1 MNHYND
7 SISFPNPYEDI
18 NFLNEY
24 QNQDKTEEDLNPDP
38 LINFY
43 NSSSY
48 GNRNNFEDEDIYE
61 INLDSH
67 ADFDITALF
76 GTRETFKVELTSTC
90 KSEKDINNI
99 IQSKD
104 LKKEIKE
111 KLYLEES
118 ASSKEIKQAWSELLF
133 PKKRRRDKGKEKY
146 FIKNIKDIK
155 NNIETNLLGRKRKND
170 DSKRNR
176 DKFDT
181 YNITKKIKNK
191 LIQYLILSINKL
203 IQSLCSKEEINQIL
217 SELNLPR
224 LKSNNKPFHVILKIS
239 HDIYAKRTKIDENLE
254 FLGLTIGDCLS
265 NDISEKYKDIPSNTN
280 KLIISKL
287 LQDENNKD
295 IFDFIFNK
303 LKIEDWLNIFTYQKE
318 LDDYAVNSLNE
329 QKLCIIRNS
338 LIRIE
343 QIDLIKNDK
352 ESKNFFHCFCILI
365 YNFKAFLNKKERRK
379 REKKIKGEENEN
391 DV

>member
-7 SISFPNPYEDI
+7 SISFPNCYEDI

-24 QNQDKTEEDLNPDP
+24 QNQDETEQDLNPAP
-38 LINFY
+38 LMNFY
-43 NSSSY
+43 NSSSN
-48 GNRNNFEDEDIYE
+48 GNRNHFEDEVIDE

-67 ADFDITALF
+67 ADFDITPLF

-99 IQSKD
+99 IHSKN
-104 LKKEIKE
+104 LNKEIKE
-111 KLYLEES
+111 KLYLDES
-118 ASSKEIKQAWSELLF
+118 ISSKEIKQIWSELLF
-133 PKKRRRDKGKEKY
+133 PKKRRRDKRKEKC
-146 FIKNIKDIK
+146 FTKNIKDIK
-155 NNIETNLLGRKRKND
+155 NNVRTNLLGRKRKDD

-176 DKFDT
+176 DRFDT

-191 LIQYLILSINKL
+191 LIQYLILSINNL
-203 IQSLCSKEEINQIL
+203 IQSLYSKEEINRIL
-217 SELNLPR
+217 SELHLPR
-224 LKSNNKPFHVILKIS
+224 LKSSNKQFHVILKIN
-239 HDIYAKRTKIDENLE
+239 HDIYAKRTKIDENLK
-254 FLGLTIGDCLS
+254 FLGSTIGNCLS
-265 NDISEKYKDIPSNTN
+265 NDISKKYKEIPSNTN

-318 LDDYAVNSLNE
+318 LDDYAKNSLNE

-338 LIRIE
+338 LIRIQ
-343 QIDLIKNDK
+343 QIDLIKNDEERK
-352 ESKNFFHCFCILI
+352 ILYI
-365 YNFKAFLNKKERRK
+365 AFVLLFIILKIFWTKK
-379 REKKIKGEENEN
+379 REETEKK
-391 DV
+391 

>member
-1 MNHYND
+1 MN
-7 SISFPNPYEDI
+7 
-18 NFLNEY
+18 L
-24 QNQDKTEEDLNPDP
+24 DP

-48 GNRNNFEDEDIYE
+48 GNRNHFEYEDIYE

-67 ADFDITALF
+67 ADFDITPLY

-99 IQSKD
+99 IHSKNIN
-104 LKKEIKE
+104 KEIKE
-111 KLYLEES
+111 KLYLDES
-118 ASSKEIKQAWSELLF
+118 KSSKEIKQVWSELLF

-155 NNIETNLLGRKRKND
+155 NNFETKFLGRKRKDD

-191 LIQYLILSINKL
+191 LIQYLILSINNL
-203 IQSLCSKEEINQIL
+203 IQSLYTKEEINQIL
-217 SELNLPR
+217 SELHLPG
-224 LKSNNKPFHVILKIS
+224 LKSSNKPFHVILKIS

-254 FLGLTIGDCLS
+254 FLGLPIGNCLS
-265 NDISEKYKDIPSNTN
+265 NDISKKYKDIPSNTN
-280 KLIISKL
+280 KLIISRL

-318 LDDYAVNSLNE
+318 LDDYAENSLNE
-329 QKLCIIRNS
+329 QKICIIRNS

-343 QIDLIKNDK
+343 QIDLIQDDE
-352 ESKNFFHCFCILI
+352 ESKNFIHCFFILI
-365 YNFKAFLNKKERRK
+365 YNFKEFLDKKERRK
-379 REKKIKGEENEN
+379 RKKIKGEEDEN
-391 DV
+391 DR

>member
-7 SISFPNPYEDI
+7 SISFTNSYEDT

-24 QNQDKTEEDLNPDP
+24 QNQDGTKQDLNPDP
-38 LINFY
+38 FINFY
-43 NSSSY
+43 NFSSY
-48 GNRNNFEDEDIYE
+48 GNRNIEDDELH
-61 INLDSH
+61 LDSH
-67 ADFDITALF
+67 FDFDITPLF

-99 IQSKD
+99 IHSKN
-104 LKKEIKE
+104 LNKEIKE
-111 KLYLEES
+111 KLYLDES
-118 ASSKEIKQAWSELLF
+118 ISSKEIKQVWDELLF
-133 PKKRRRDKGKEKY
+133 PKKRRRDKRKEKC
-146 FIKNIKDIK
+146 FTKNIKDIK
-155 NNIETNLLGRKRKND
+155 NNVKTNLLGRKRKDD

-191 LIQYLILSINKL
+191 LIQYLILSINNL
-203 IQSLCSKEEINQIL
+203 IQSLYTKEEINQIL
-217 SELNLPR
+217 SELHLPR
-224 LKSNNKPFHVILKIS
+224 LKSSNKQFHVILKIS
-239 HDIYAKRTKIDENLE
+239 HDIYAKRTKIDENLK
-254 FLGLTIGDCLS
+254 FLRSTIGNYLS
-265 NDISEKYKDIPSNTN
+265 NNISKKYKEIPSNTN
-280 KLIISKL
+280 RLILSRL

-318 LDDYAVNSLNE
+318 LDDYAENFLNE
-329 QKLCIIRNS
+329 KKLSIIRNS

>member
-7 SISFPNPYEDI
+7 SISFPNCYEDI

-24 QNQDKTEEDLNPDP
+24 QNQDETEQDLNPAP
-38 LINFY
+38 LMNFY

-48 GNRNNFEDEDIYE
+48 GNRNHFEDEVIDE

-67 ADFDITALF
+67 ADFDITPLF
-76 GTRETFKVELTSTC
+76 GTRETFKVELTSTY

-99 IQSKD
+99 IKSKN

-111 KLYLEES
+111 KLYLDES
-118 ASSKEIKQAWSELLF
+118 TSSKEIKQVWDELLF
-133 PKKRRRDKGKEKY
+133 PKKRNRDKGKEKR
-146 FIKNIKDIK
+146 FTKNIKDIK
-155 NNIETNLLGRKRKND
+155 NTIEIKLLGRKRKDD

-176 DKFDT
+176 DRFDT

-191 LIQYLILSINKL
+191 LIQYLILSINNL
-203 IQSLCSKEEINQIL
+203 IQSLYSKEEINRIL
-217 SELNLPR
+217 SELHLSR
-224 LKSNNKPFHVILKIS
+224 LKSSNKQFNVILKIK
-239 HDIYAKRTKIDENLE
+239 HDIYAKRTKIDENLK
-254 FLGLTIGDCLS
+254 FLGSTIGNSLS
-265 NDISEKYKDIPSNTN
+265 NNISKKYKDIPSNTN
-280 KLIISKL
+280 RLIISRL

-303 LKIEDWLNIFTYQKE
+303 LNIEDWLNIFTYQKE
-318 LDDYAVNSLNE
+318 LDDYAKNSLNE

-343 QIDLIKNDK
+343 QIDLFKNDK
-352 ESKNFFHCFCILI
+352 ESKNFIHCFCIII
-365 YNFKAFLNKKERRK
+365 YNFKDFLDKKERRN
-379 REKKIKGEENEN
+379 RKKIKGEE
-391 DV
+391 D